1 MALTDSGKDLLRIPI
16 VTSAFLGVLGK
27 ASGIDTFNSAAAAI
41 KVVPVETIAEA
52 LAALRTDE
60 VFIEAGSMEI
70 SDGVEIE
77 LYDEE
82 D

>member
-1 MALTDSGKDLLRIPI
+1 LRIPVI
-16 VTSAFLGVLGK
+16 TAAFLDVLGRT
-27 ASGIDTFNSAAAAI
+27 SGIDTFSSAASALL
-41 KVVPVETIAEA
+41 VVPVETIAEA

-70 SDGVEIE
+70 GSGVEIE

-82 D
+82 G